1 MPYTV
6 LYSVRDGKG
15 AISTTELNLPDSIT
29 LDNARI
35 FAAEMGKLIDNLIT
49 GAIVRIG
56 LVVSVDL
63 PSGIAASP
71 DETSDVEEG
80 ARFQWRSQNGFYSGM
95 RLPTFDETYIV
106 AGSRDVDRAASPVAA
121 FILAMLDGINLA
133 GAGGSGKPNPCDKR
147 GDDLWALEFA
157 REQFMSSR

>member
-15 AISTTELNLPDSIT
+15 ATSTTELNLPDSIT

-56 LVVSVDL
+56 LVLSVDL
-63 PSGIAASP
+63 PSGIATNP
-71 DETSDVEEG
+71 DENSDVEEG
-80 ARFQWRSQNGFYSGM
+80 ARFQWRTQNGFYSGM
-95 RLPTFDETYIV
+95 RLPTFDEANIV
-106 AGSRDVDRAASPVAA
+106 AGSRDVDQAASPVAA
-121 FILAMLDGINLA
+121 FVLAMLDGINLV

-147 GDDLWALEFA
+147 GEDIVALEFA
-157 REQFMSSR
+157 REQFLSSR